1 MKKILKTALF
11 IIFGLIVIGTF
22 VFLWSKSRV
31 KETEYELVSPEI
43 KTIEKKTVI
52 TGKVEPRNEVAIKP
66 QISGIVIALYK
77 EAGQLVKAGD
87 VIAKV
92 QVIPDIAQLNS
103 AESRLNVANI
113 NLEQAKTN
121 YERIEKLYQSKVSS
135 REAYEQALTSYKN
148 AKEEVTNAQESIQ
161 IIKEG
166 ISQKTA
172 QYSNTLIKATVSGMI
187 LDIPVKVGNSVIQS
201 NNFNDGTTIATIAN
215 MGDLIFIGQVDETE
229 VGKIKEGDP
238 VKLVIGAMQDA
249 KFDAVLEYI
258 APKGTVENGATVF
271 SIKAAVKMTENGGFI
286 RSGYSANGEV
296 ITQKVDSV
304 IAVPEFALEFSGDSA
319 FVYVENVGKQKE
331 KFKKTP
337 IKVGLSDGFYVQ
349 VMEGLTVKTKI
360 RGKAKLIN

>member
-1 MKKILKTALF
+1 MKKILKTTLF

-31 KETEYELVSPEI
+31 KEIEYEMITPEI
-43 KTIEKKTVI
+43 KTIEKKSVI

-113 NLEQAKTN
+113 NMEQAKSN
-121 YERIEKLYQSKVSS
+121 FERIEKLYQSKVSS
-135 REAYEQALTSYKN
+135 KEAYEQAITSYKN
-148 AKEEVTNAQESIQ
+148 AKEEVANANETIQ

-187 LDIPVKVGNSVIQS
+187 LDIPIKVGNSVIQS

-215 MGDLIFIGQVDETE
+215 MGDLIFIGKVDETE

-249 KFDAVLEYI
+249 HFDAVLEYI

-271 SIKAAVKMTENGGFI
+271 SIKAAVQVHKDDGFI

-304 IAVPEFALEFSGDSA
+304 IAVPEFALEFAGDTA
-319 FVYVENVGKQKE
+319 FVYIENGTNKKE

-349 VMEGLTVKTKI
+349 VIEGLAINTKI
-360 RGKAKLIN
+360 RGKAK